1 MHSGAMERRLSLE
14 ELTSLR
20 QQSRSE
26 REYWAGKLS
35 GELDKTVIQTDR
47 KVAAGQARVLA
58 SQTLTIVGPAFATLE
73 RLHNR
78 SERRLHMILTAAV
91 ALLLKKYTA
100 RAEVLL
106 GAPVLRQEQ
115 EAQFINTVLPLRLA
129 VPEEASFKD
138 LILAARQTI
147 EEATQHQN
155 YPLRLLLEQLGLPGD
170 AADFPL
176 FEVAVLLENIHQQ
189 SYIDHLNPRLTFA
202 FRRDDQALHLRLDY
216 DASRYAAESMARL
229 GRHFGCLLERALAD
243 LNQSVAQLDPI
254 PEDER
259 RQLLDEF
266 NATAGDYPAGRTVA
280 QLFAAQAAAT
290 PEAVAVVSG
299 QQRLTFAELDRRANQ
314 LAHYLRTQGVGPEA
328 VVAILLEPGLE
339 MIVALLG
346 VMKASGAFLPLDP
359 GYPQER
365 IRTILDGSGAKIIL
379 SDSAQARRLSFTSL
393 QGLHLVAAEPAL
405 TPARPVIRDL
415 DQLPIPDRS
424 LVDYDRYA
432 NFIGQGMVKNTYLN
446 LLSTR
451 GCPFGCA
458 YCHKIWPRGHQRRSP
473 ENILEEIRFHY
484 DLGVRRF
491 IFVDD
496 VFNLDRQACAR
507 FCELLLASGLRVELF
522 FSGGL
527 RGDLLDPALIDLL
540 VEAGTVSLA
549 LALETASPRLQ
560 KFIGKNLNLER
571 FEENI
576 TYLCQ
581 KHPQVV
587 QELFTMHGFPTE
599 TEEEAWQ
606 TLEFVKKLRWVHM
619 PYLNILRIYANTE
632 MERLALAHGVSAEAI
647 FEAEKLPF
655 YEIPDTLPFARGF
668 TAQVQSEFLNNYFLL
683 KERLLAVLPHQMRL
697 FSETEIVQK
706 YDSYLPV
713 SIDSF
718 AGLLRYAGL
727 DPAEL
732 GEISFQPEDH
742 HLVPN
747 LGRRLAAARPA
758 APAPAAD
765 AQPPLR
771 LMLLDL
777 SQYFSSQEQVLYDV
791 FEPPL
796 GLMYLLTHLRERFGA
811 AIDGRIYK
819 SRVDFDS
826 LAELKRLYDAHL
838 PQVIGVRGLT
848 LYKDFFHRAV
858 AALRQWGFTGPLI
871 AGGPYPTSGH
881 RTMLQDANIDLAV
894 LGEGELT
901 LAELMKAILA
911 SDGELPEEAA
921 LRDIAGLALVPGG
934 RQRTAQARQVLL
946 LDQVEPLL
954 AGQPQDAPA
963 VASQPRDLAYIIYTS
978 GSTGEPKGIMEEQ
991 EAFVDFVT
999 WSVAEFEHRPGYQ
1012 VLLSNSYASAGAIQ
1026 QIFPPLITGGTLH
1039 LIDADLRR
1047 DVPAYVRYLREHR
1060 INNIDEVPVILNLIF
1075 DLLPLDE
1082 NRELLPDLTC
1092 LSVGSEFIPIEL
1104 IRQCRRFLNHGGRI
1118 INAYGQAEAASETA
1132 TYHFDG
1138 RDPAEKSL
1146 IGKPRRNLRV
1156 YILDPWG
1163 HLCPLGVPGELC
1175 VSGLGLA
1182 RGYLNRPELTAA
1194 KFAANPHSGIAGDRL
1209 YHTGDFA
1216 RWLPDGNIEFLGRI
1230 DHQVQVRGYRVE
1242 LAEIEHHLRRHPG
1255 VKDVVVNAFQD
1266 DHGELGLCA
1275 YYVTGDGAA
1284 GTRTPEAADLRRH
1297 LTASLPEYM
1306 IPAHF
1311 LRLERLPLNPN
1322 GKVDRKALPRPL
1334 GPGGG
1339 RGQAMAPRDSLEQSL
1354 AAIWGAVLDLG
1365 APIGID
1371 DNFFALGGHS
1381 LKTTLLKLR
1390 IHKELGLEVP
1400 LREIF
1405 QRPTIRELG
1414 QFLAGLAPAEGAP
1427 GHAAIPPAPARE
1439 HYPLSLEQER
1449 LFTMQQFDQNFVGY
1463 NLPASL
1469 VLAGPVDPERLEA
1482 AFNALLTRHAALRTG
1497 FKLVDGAP
1505 AQFVLPTASV
1515 SLGRPR
1521 AGLPPADAQ
1530 DVAQHLKQ
1538 FIRPFDLAAPPLLRL
1553 ELLAIDPALA
1563 QGQTPAHLLLVDM
1576 PHIVSDGIS
1585 VWVLIDEFSRLYAG
1599 QEPPPVRR
1607 QYQDYAVWQREG
1619 QGAGLIQAQRAYWLE
1634 QFRDPPPP
1642 LEFVPDFPRPRL
1654 QDFAGAGLRRSLP
1667 ADLAAGLRSLAQ
1679 AQGATPYMLC
1689 LAAYF
1694 ALLQR
1699 HTGQEDLVI
1708 GSPTAGRSHVD
1719 LQETVGMF
1727 VNMLALRGHPRP
1739 GMSFRELLGQVR
1751 ETALGA
1757 FQHQDYQFVD
1767 LVRALNL
1774 PRDPGRNP
1782 LFDAV
1787 FELINISLNQIELP
1801 GVMVSNHQFDTGV
1814 TPFELLLVLTE
1825 DGDRLDLELRYATS
1839 LYRPETAQALAED
1852 YLALLAQVVARPDTP
1867 LSALRQASGAALR
1880 RGAAGDWDRSAFEF

>member
-1 MHSGAMERRLSLE
+1 MQGGATKRRLSLE
-14 ELTSLR
+14 ELANLR

-26 REYWAGKLS
+26 REYWASKLA
-35 GELDKTVIQTDR
+35 GQLDKAVVQYDR
-47 KVAAGQARVLA
+47 KPPAGQPRVLA
-58 SQTLTIVGPAFATLE
+58 SHELTIAGPSFAALE

-100 RAEVLL
+100 REDVVL

-129 VPEEASFKD
+129 VPEASSFKD
-138 LILAARQTI
+138 LILSARQTI

-155 YPLRLLLEQLGLPGD
+155 YPLRLLLEQLGLPGE
-170 AADFPL
+170 AEDFPL

-202 FRRDDQALHLRLDY
+202 FRRDDDALRLRLDY
-216 DASRYAAESMARL
+216 DASRYHAASIARL
-229 GRHFGCLLERALAD
+229 GRHLACLLERALAD
-243 LNQSVAQLDPI
+243 INQTVARLDPI
-254 PEDER
+254 PTDER
-259 RQLLDEF
+259 RQILQEF
-266 NATAGDYPAGRTVA
+266 NATAGDYPVGRTVA
-280 QLFAAQAAAT
+280 QLFADQAART
-290 PEAVAVVSG
+290 PESIAVVCG
-299 QQRLTFAELDRRANQ
+299 QQSLTFAELDRRANQ
-314 LAHYLRTQGVGPEA
+314 LAHHLRGQGVGPEA

-339 MIVALLG
+339 MAVALLG
-346 VMKASGAFLPLDP
+346 VMKAGGAFLPLDP
-359 GYPQER
+359 GYPRER
-365 IRTILDGSGAKIIL
+365 IWTILDGSGAKIIL
-379 SDSAQARRLSFTSL
+379 SDSTQARRLSFTSL
-393 QGLHLVAAEPAL
+393 QGLHLLAAEPRL
-405 TPARPVIRDL
+405 TPARPVITDL

-432 NFIGQGMVKNTYLN
+432 NFIGQGMVKNTYIN

-473 ENILEEIRFHY
+473 ENILEEIRFHHE
-484 DLGVRRF
+484 LGVRRF

-576 TYLCQ
+576 THLCQ

-606 TLEFVKKLRWVHM
+606 TLEFVKRLRWVHM

-647 FEAEKLPF
+647 FEAEKLAF
-655 YEIPDTLPFARGF
+655 HEIPDTLPFSRAF

-713 SIDSF
+713 TIDSF

-732 GEISFQPEDH
+732 GQISFQPEDH
-742 HLVPN
+742 MLVPD
-747 LGRRLAAARPA
+747 LGRRLAATRPA
-758 APAPAAD
+758 ADAPAAD
-765 AQPPLR
+765 APRPLR

-777 SQYFSSQEQVLYDV
+777 SQYFSSEDQVLYDV

-796 GLMYLLTHLRERFGA
+796 GLMYLLTHLRERFGQ

-826 LAELKRLYDAHL
+826 LAELKRLYDAYQ
-838 PQVIGVRGLT
+838 PDVIGVRGLT
-848 LYKDFFHRAV
+848 LYKDFFHRVV
-858 AALRQWGFTGPLI
+858 AALRQWGFSGPLI
-871 AGGPYPTSGH
+871 VGGPYPTSG
-881 RTMLQDANIDLAV
+881 RRSMLQDANIDLAV
-894 LGEGELT
+894 IGEGEVT
-901 LAELMKAILA
+901 LAELMAAILA
-911 SDGELPEEAA
+911 SGGQLPDQDT
-921 LRDIAGLALVPGG
+921 LTGIAGLAFVPGG
-934 RQRTAQARQVLL
+934 RQRAAQARRVLL
-946 LDQVEPLL
+946 LDQAGPLL
-954 AGQPQDAPA
+954 ERRPTDDPAVAGQPH
-963 VASQPRDLAYIIYTS
+963 DLAYIIYTS

-999 WSVAEFEHRPGYQ
+999 WSVTEFEHHPGYQ
-1012 VLLSNSYASAGAIQ
+1012 VLLSNSFASAGAIQ

-1047 DVPAYVRYLREHR
+1047 DVPAYVDYLRRHR

-1092 LSVGSEFIPIEL
+1092 LSVGSEYIPIEL
-1104 IRQCRRFLNHGGRI
+1104 IRQCRRYLNHHGRI

-1132 TYHFDG
+1132 TYRFDG
-1138 RDPAEKSL
+1138 RDPEEKSL
-1146 IGKPRRNLRV
+1146 IGRPRRNLRV

-1163 HLCPLGVPGELC
+1163 HICPLGVPGELC

-1182 RGYLNRPELTAA
+1182 RGYLNRPDLTAA

-1255 VKDVVVNAFQD
+1255 VKDVVANAWRD
-1266 DHGELGLCA
+1266 DHGELALCA
-1275 YYVTGDGAA
+1275 YYVAGDGAA
-1284 GTRTPEAADLRRH
+1284 GIDAPEAADLRRH
-1297 LTASLPEYM
+1297 LASSLPEYM

-1339 RGQAMAPRDSLEQSL
+1339 QGQSVAPRDALEQSL
-1354 AAIWGAVLDLG
+1354 AAIWGAVLDLSS
-1365 APIGID
+1365 PIGID
-1371 DNFFALGGHS
+1371 DSFFALGGHS

-1390 IHKELGLEVP
+1390 IHQELGLEVP

-1414 QFLAGLAPAEGAP
+1414 QYLAGLAPAVGASSF
-1427 GHAAIPPAPARE
+1427 AAITQAPPRD

-1449 LFTMQQFDQNFVGY
+1449 LFTMQQFDQDFVGY
-1463 NLPASL
+1463 NLPAAL
-1469 VLAGPVDPERLEA
+1469 VLAGPVDPDRLEV
-1482 AFNALLTRHAALRTG
+1482 AFNALVARHAALRTG

-1505 AQFVLPTASV
+1505 AQFVLPNASV

-1521 AGLPPADAQ
+1521 DGQAPADAAAV
-1530 DVAQHLKQ
+1530 DRHLKT
-1538 FIRPFDLAAPPLLRL
+1538 FIRPFDLAQPPLLRL
-1553 ELLAIDPALA
+1553 ELMAIDPALA
-1563 QGQTPAHLLLVDM
+1563 QGQAPAHLLLVDM
-1576 PHIVSDGIS
+1576 PHIVSDGVS
-1585 VWVLIDEFSRLYAG
+1585 VWVLIDEFSRLYPG
-1599 QEPPPVRR
+1599 QELPPVAR
-1607 QYQDYAVWQREG
+1607 QYPDYALWQREG
-1619 QGAGLIQAQRAYWLE
+1619 AGARLIAAQRGYWLE

-1642 LEFVPDFPRPRL
+1642 MDFAPDFPRPRVI
-1654 QDFAGAGLRRSLP
+1654 DFAGAGVHRSVP
-1667 ADLAAGLRSLAQ
+1667 ADLAAGARGLAR
-1679 AQGATPYMLC
+1679 AEGATVYMLL

-1694 ALLQR
+1694 ALLHR
-1699 HTGQEDLVI
+1699 HTGQEDMVI
-1708 GSPTAGRSHVD
+1708 GSPTAGRSHAD

-1727 VNMLALRGHPRP
+1727 VNMLALRGRP
-1739 GMSFRELLGQVR
+1739 QAGMRFRQLLDQVR

-1774 PRDPGRNP
+1774 PRHPGRNP

-1787 FELINISLNQIELP
+1787 FELINISLNQIALP
-1801 GVMVSNHQFDTGV
+1801 GVKVSNHQFDSGV

-1825 DGDRLDLELRYATS
+1825 NGDQLDLELRHATR
-1839 LYRPETAQALAED
+1839 LYRPETAQALADD
-1852 YLALLAQVVARPDTP
+1852 YLSLLAQVVAQPDTP
-1867 LSALRQASGAALR
+1867 LSELRLASGAALR
-1880 RGAAGDWDRSAFEF
+1880 RGAAGDWDRSAFAF